1 MIGQPWQREKCPGP
15 GAVLDI
21 STIKIMKNFKVIASE
36 NYDNFCLAI
45 RKALE
50 EGWFLKG
57 DEMFVGNKYVQCLI
71 NGNLL

>member
-1 MIGQPWQREKCPGP
+1 
-15 GAVLDI
+15 
-21 STIKIMKNFKVIASE
+21 MKNFKVIASE
-36 NYDNFCLAI
+36 DYDNFCLAI